1 MERIKSKRRASA
13 EPASISSRSKSQFP
27 TMTVSLSMSWQA
39 NEHAVRSHSLVKLC
53 ILLTSPSLLGWS
65 YSDIWAKRKAVIRI
79 TIRSIIWGGTPENAL
94 LAREANGVC
103 ANCSCK
109 ASICR
114 IHCGSGSGG
123 RLGHIDKLQPRSPQA
138 PATPCL
144 RPLAVSLNWNFH
156 HRFGVPVLASNQIAI
171 MNSAESG
178 YPERSL
184 KSVAVSILNR
194 RKLC

>member
-79 TIRSIIWGGTPENAL
+79 TIRSIIWGGTRVDDPTKRRYSRGKSTVFARIA
-94 LAREANGVC
+94 LARLPHVAYTVAPVRMAALGTSTNSSLSLRKHRLLHAFDLWPFLLIGI
-103 ANCSCK
+103 
-109 ASICR
+109 SI
-114 IHCGSGSGG
+114 IG
-123 RLGHIDKLQPRSPQA
+123 LA
-138 PATPCL
+138 CL
-144 RPLAVSLNWNFH
+144 FWPLI
-156 HRFGVPVLASNQIAI
+156 R
-171 MNSAESG
+171 
-178 YPERSL
+178 
-184 KSVAVSILNR
+184 
-194 RKLC
+194 